1 MCMKIINLTFK
12 QKIHSCVYHP
22 TAPWV
27 EPGLRASWSVG
38 GWSTVLAS
46 EIAVAPF
53 SMGQLG
59 LGPRGREASGLLGDS
74 EFNQSWEAVS

>member
-1 MCMKIINLTFK
+1 M
-12 QKIHSCVYHP
+12 
-22 TAPWV
+22 
-27 EPGLRASWSVG
+27 
-38 GWSTVLAS
+38 VLAS